1 LQKGPFSSQIRDML
15 DSFKNSLTKITDL
28 TILFA
33 SIFTFLAFIT
43 PKEISIEPLER
54 ANENISFSQ
63 SELRSTIEALS
74 ENQEKIDSI
83 QRSINQLNSR
93 LSGLDPELDSAQLEE
108 LAKEIDSATLNLV
121 REQSATNDFEQDI
134 ASLEASID
142 AERAKIKSFEDR
154 LQSSK
159 SISWVQPVRNNVEA
173 LANAAGMDGILAG
186 FAALIF
192 CLVCK
197 RRKDWFK
204 KIFRIFYK

>member
-1 LQKGPFSSQIRDML
+1 ML
-15 DSFKNSLTKITDL
+15 DSFKNSLTKVTDL

-54 ANENISFSQ
+54 ANENISYSQ
-63 SELRSTIEALS
+63 SELRSTIQALS

-83 QRSINQLNSR
+83 QRAINQLNSR
-93 LSGLDPELDSAQLEE
+93 LSGLDPELDSVQVEDLV
-108 LAKEIDSATLNLV
+108 KEIDSATLNLA
-121 REQSATNDFEQDI
+121 REQSVTNDFKQDI

>member
-1 LQKGPFSSQIRDML
+1 ML

-204 KIFRIFYK
+204 QIFRIFFK

>member
-1 LQKGPFSSQIRDML
+1 ML

-74 ENQEKIDSI
+74 KKQEKIDSI

-93 LSGLDPELDSAQLEE
+93 LLGLDPELDSAQLED

>member
-1 LQKGPFSSQIRDML
+1 ML

-93 LSGLDPELDSAQLEE
+93 LSGLDPELDSAQLED

-159 SISWVQPVRNNVEA
+159 SISWIQPVRNNVEA

-204 KIFRIFYK
+204 QIFRIFFK

>member
-1 LQKGPFSSQIRDML
+1 ML

-93 LSGLDPELDSAQLEE
+93 LSGLDPELDSAQLED

-204 KIFRIFYK
+204 QIFRIFFK

>member
-1 LQKGPFSSQIRDML
+1 ML
-15 DSFKNSLTKITDL
+15 DSFKNSLTKVTDL

-93 LSGLDPELDSAQLEE
+93 LSGLDPELDSAQLED

-134 ASLEASID
+134 ASLEVSID

>member
-1 LQKGPFSSQIRDML
+1 ML

-74 ENQEKIDSI
+74 ENQEKIYSI

-159 SISWVQPVRNNVEA
+159 SISWIQPVRNNVEA

-204 KIFRIFYK
+204 QIFRIFFK

>member
-1 LQKGPFSSQIRDML
+1 ML
-15 DSFKNSLTKITDL
+15 DSFKNSLTKVTDL

-54 ANENISFSQ
+54 ANENISYSQ

-83 QRSINQLNSR
+83 QRAINQLNSR
-93 LSGLDPELDSAQLEE
+93 LSGLDPELDSVQVEDLV
-108 LAKEIDSATLNLV
+108 KEIDSATLNLA
-121 REQSATNDFEQDI
+121 REQSVTNDFKQDI

-142 AERAKIKSFEDR
+142 AERSKIKSFEDR

-173 LANAAGMDGILAG
+173 LANSAGMDGILAG

-204 KIFRIFYK
+204 RIFRIFYK

>member
-1 LQKGPFSSQIRDML
+1 ML

-74 ENQEKIDSI
+74 KNQEKIDSI

-93 LSGLDPELDSAQLEE
+93 LSGLDPELDSAQLED

>member
-1 LQKGPFSSQIRDML
+1 ML